1 MLAASRIF
9 LVVVCAMIL
18 TGCDRI
24 TEAKLF
30 GTWRAEDDETVHEI
44 GCGRDHTF
52 TAWTDVKNELTTPG
66 CLISSGE
73 WHLSGQQL
81 VVHFTKH
88 VAVDSWEGEDTRT
101 SFTVLKVTGDTLVM
115 KNFDGSKVLNY
126 HRLSPDYVVAPIKRP
141 LNDADF
147 IGGWRIH
154 YHTRDYEMVF
164 GQNHTCGDFAR
175 VEGVRKQFFAGTW
188 RIEGDQLVVDAESV
202 PMFEGDPVH
211 KSWLRWFVAGIQP
224 QRIAIKDGP
233 VSYCLERLK

>member
-1 MLAASRIF
+1 MIAASHIF
-9 LVVVCAMIL
+9 VVVVCAMIL
-18 TGCDRI
+18 TGCDGI

-73 WHLSGQQL
+73 WHLRGQQL

-88 VAVDSWEGEDTRT
+88 VAVDSWEDEDTRT

-126 HRLSPDYVVAPIKRP
+126 HRLSPDYVVAPMKRP

-147 IGGWRIH
+147 IGAWRIH

-164 GQNHTCGDFAR
+164 GQDHTYGDFAQ
-175 VEGVRKQFFAGTW
+175 VEGVRTKFFSGIW
-188 RIEGDQLVVDAESV
+188 HIDGNQLIVDAKSVPTYEGESV
-202 PMFEGDPVH
+202 Q
-211 KSWLRWFVAGIQP
+211 KSHVRWLVTGVEP
-224 QRIAIKDGP
+224 QRLAIRDGP
-233 VSYCLERLK
+233 VAYFLEGLK